1 VAHDT
6 FTVSCA
12 AQLRFCFYSLF
23 WMLGNLWL
31 KAMVKSPQQYFS
43 REDIVT
49 RRQHTEWFYLDIG
62 LSART
67 GMATKE
73 VLTDVGLQA
82 REKGKPTV
90 DRNNLDVFPY
100 LISMDS
106 LLVVSWKSHVD
117 LPAHDIRVQQTHTYC
132 QKKVVERIPP
142 SYSSHLNLHLYFSE
156 RELHEDFCTSQKA

>member
-1 VAHDT
+1 MAHDT

-43 REDIVT
+43 REDFVT

-62 LSART
+62 LSARS

-82 REKGKPTV
+82 REKEGSQLWIGITLMFSLTWYLWTV
-90 DRNNLDVFPY
+90 CWSYHEKAMWTYRRMILECNRHI
-100 LISMDS
+100 LIVKKKW
-106 LLVVSWKSHVD
+106 LKESHPRTP
-117 LPAHDIRVQQTHTYC
+117 LT
-132 QKKVVERIPP
+132 
-142 SYSSHLNLHLYFSE
+142 
-156 RELHEDFCTSQKA
+156 